1 MRGPYDPRQEGESKF
16 SGVTRPRPTKL
27 RVRPPV
33 PWSGAQSAKDNP
45 HQQCPCFC
53 FGVEYTPG
61 LDYILNIL
69 VLPVVTTS
77 YLPELYIRTRRSA
90 VLRMSET
97 TSALLDFVL
106 GGITERMLCCGQDV
120 TRQMG

>member
-1 MRGPYDPRQEGESKF
+1 MTLF
-16 SGVTRPRPTKL
+16 L
-27 RVRPPV
+27 L
-33 PWSGAQSAKDNP
+33 W
-45 HQQCPCFC
+45 
-53 FGVEYTPG
+53 YTPG

-106 GGITERMLCCGQDV
+106 GGITERMLCCGQDA